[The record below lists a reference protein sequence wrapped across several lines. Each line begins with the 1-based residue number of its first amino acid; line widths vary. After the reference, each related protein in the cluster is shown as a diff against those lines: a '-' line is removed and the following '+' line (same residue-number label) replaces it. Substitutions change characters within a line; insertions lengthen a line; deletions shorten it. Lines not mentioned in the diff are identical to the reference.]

1 MRLSADQLIAIAH
14 KLVKLNEVEGVEVNT
29 FKFEGHTVVIQRLNN
44 KRSNT
49 EEYVV
54 KGITDGEL
62 QGNITR

>member
-1 MRLSADQLIAIAH
+1 MRLNADQLVAIAN
-14 KLVKLNEVEGVEVNT
+14 KLIKLNEVDGVEVNT
-29 FKFEGHTVVIQRLNN
+29 FRFEGHTVVIQRLNN
-44 KRSNT
+44 KTSNT